1 MAEVFANWQ
10 GASKLV
16 DPAKPARW
24 GSVYVGLA
32 RGRESFKW
40 MTPMLAYGIGHPLL
54 YLLSIGIGLGS
65 LVSKNLGLVDN
76 VPYLTFLA
84 PALLMASALQVAV
97 DETSFVVL
105 QGFSWEKSFFAMNQT
120 AITGRQIASGLMYYA
135 AFRIIM
141 NSGIYAIF
149 LVLFGA
155 MKIEAVPLQLLI
167 AVFVGV
173 SFGFVMLAYSAYINA
188 EGDWLVLM
196 MRFIIAPMFMFS
208 GTFYQIENMPEL
220 VQQIAWISPLWH
232 ATELARSASYGSSDL
247 YTVAHIVIIAIT
259 GIIGAAFAYPR
270 FTRRLAK

>member
-65 LVSKNLGLVDN
+65 LVSKNLGLVDT

-155 MKIEAVPLQLLI
+155 MKLEAVPLQLII

-173 SFGFVMLAYSAYINA
+173 SFGFVMLAYSAYIDT

>member
-65 LVSKNLGLVDN
+65 LVSKNLGLVDG
-76 VPYLTFLA
+76 VAYLTFLA

-135 AFRIIM
+135 VFRIIM
-141 NSGIYAIF
+141 NSGIYAMF

-155 MKIEAVPLQLLI
+155 MTLEAVPVQLLI

-173 SFGFVMLAYSAYINA
+173 AFGFIMLAYSAHIDA

-208 GTFYQIENMPEL
+208 GTFYQIEKMPEL

-232 ATELARSASYGSSDL
+232 ATELARSASYGSSDP
-247 YTVAHIVIIAIT
+247 YTVSHIVILVIT
-259 GIIGAAFAYPR
+259 GIIGAAFAYPK
-270 FTRRLAK
+270 FTKRLAK

>member
-10 GASKLV
+10 GAAKLV

-40 MTPMLAYGIGHPLL
+40 ITPMLAYGIGHPIL
-54 YLLSIGIGLGS
+54 YLMSIGIGLGS
-65 LVSKNLGLVDN
+65 LVSKNLGLVDG

-97 DETSFVVL
+97 DETSFVVI

-120 AITGRQIASGLMYYA
+120 AITGKQIASGLMYYA
-135 AFRIIM
+135 IFRVIM

-155 MKIEAVPLQLLI
+155 MTLEAVPMQLLI
-167 AVFVGV
+167 AVLVGT
-173 SFGFVMLAYSAYINA
+173 SFGFVMMAYAAYIKE

-220 VQQIAWISPLWH
+220 VQQIAWVSPLWH
-232 ATELARSASYGSSDL
+232 ATELARTASYGSSDN
-247 YTVAHIVIIAIT
+247 YTVAHILILLLIGAL
-259 GIIGAAFAYPR
+259 GAAFAYPR
-270 FTRRLAK
+270 FDRRLSR

>member
-10 GASKLV
+10 GAAKLV

-40 MTPMLAYGIGHPLL
+40 ITPMLAYGIGHPIL
-54 YLLSIGIGLGS
+54 YLMSIGIGLGS
-65 LVSKNLGLVDN
+65 LVSKNLGLVDG

-97 DETSFVVL
+97 DETSFVVI

-120 AITGRQIASGLMYYA
+120 AITGKQIASGLMYYA
-135 AFRIIM
+135 IFRVIM

-155 MKIEAVPLQLLI
+155 MTLEAVPLQLLI
-167 AVFVGV
+167 AVLVGT
-173 SFGFVMLAYSAYINA
+173 SFGFVMMAYAAYIKE

-220 VQQIAWISPLWH
+220 VQQIAWVSPLWH
-232 ATELARSASYGSSDL
+232 ATELARTASYGSSDN
-247 YTVAHIVIIAIT
+247 YTLAHILILLLIGAL
-259 GIIGAAFAYPR
+259 GAAFAYPR
-270 FTRRLAK
+270 FDRRLSR

>member
-1 MAEVFANWQ
+1 VAEVFANWQ
-10 GASKLV
+10 GAAKLV

-40 MTPMLAYGIGHPLL
+40 ITPMLAYGIGHPIL
-54 YLLSIGIGLGS
+54 YLMSIGIGLGS
-65 LVSKNLGLVDN
+65 LVSKNLGLVDG

-97 DETSFVVL
+97 DETSFVVI

-120 AITGRQIASGLMYYA
+120 AITGKQIASGLMYYA
-135 AFRIIM
+135 IFRVFM

-155 MKIEAVPLQLLI
+155 MELSAVPMQLLI
-167 AVFVGV
+167 AGLVGT
-173 SFGFVMLAYSAYINA
+173 SFGFVMMAYAAYIKE

-220 VQQIAWISPLWH
+220 VQQIAWVSPLWH
-232 ATELARSASYGSSDL
+232 ATELARTASYGSSDP
-247 YTVAHIVIIAIT
+247 YTVAHIVILLFT
-259 GIIGAAFAYPR
+259 GALGAAFAYPK
-270 FTRRLAK
+270 FTKRLAK

>member
-10 GASKLV
+10 GAAKLV

-40 MTPMLAYGIGHPLL
+40 ITPMLAYGIGHPIL
-54 YLLSIGIGLGS
+54 YLMSIGIGLGS
-65 LVSKNLGLVDN
+65 LVSKNLGLVDG

-97 DETSFVVL
+97 DETSFVVI
-105 QGFSWEKSFFAMNQT
+105 QGFSWKKTFFAMNQT
-120 AITGRQIASGLMYYA
+120 AITGKQIASGLMYYA
-135 AFRIIM
+135 IFRVIM

-155 MKIEAVPLQLLI
+155 MALEAVPMQLLI
-167 AVFVGV
+167 AVLVGT
-173 SFGFVMLAYSAYINA
+173 SFGFVMMAYAAYIKE

-220 VQQIAWISPLWH
+220 VQQIAWVSPLWH
-232 ATELARSASYGSSDL
+232 ATELARTASYGSSDN
-247 YTVAHIVIIAIT
+247 YTLAHILILLLIGAL
-259 GIIGAAFAYPR
+259 GAAFAYPR
-270 FTRRLAK
+270 FDRRLSR

>member
-155 MKIEAVPLQLLI
+155 MKLEAVPLQLII

-173 SFGFVMLAYSAYINA
+173 SFGFVMLAYSAYIDA

>member
-1 MAEVFANWQ
+1 VAEVFANWQ

-16 DPAKPARW
+16 DPSRPARW

-32 RGRESFKW
+32 RARESFKW

-54 YLLSIGIGLGS
+54 YLMSIGIGLGS
-65 LVSKNLGLVDN
+65 LVSKNLGLVDG

-97 DETSFVVL
+97 DETSFVVV

-120 AITGRQIASGLMYYA
+120 AITGKQIASGLMYYA
-135 AFRIIM
+135 IFRVVM
-141 NSGIYAIF
+141 NSGIYAVF

-155 MKIEAVPLQLLI
+155 MTWEAVPMQLLLT
-167 AVFVGV
+167 VFVGTA
-173 SFGFVMLAYSAYINA
+173 FGFVMMAYAAYIKE

-220 VQQIAWISPLWH
+220 VQKIAWASPLWH
-232 ATELARSASYGSSDL
+232 ATELARSASYGSSDP
-247 YTVAHIVIIAIT
+247 YTLSHILILIFT
-259 GIIGAAFAYPR
+259 GILGASFAYPK

>member
-10 GASKLV
+10 GAAKLV

-40 MTPMLAYGIGHPLL
+40 ITPMLAYGIGHPIL
-54 YLLSIGIGLGS
+54 YLMSIGIGLGS
-65 LVSKNLGLVDN
+65 LVSKNLGLVDG

-97 DETSFVVL
+97 DETSFVVI

-120 AITGRQIASGLMYYA
+120 AITGKQIASGLMYYA
-135 AFRIIM
+135 IFRVIM

-155 MKIEAVPLQLLI
+155 MTLESVPMQLLI
-167 AVFVGV
+167 AVLVGT
-173 SFGFVMLAYSAYINA
+173 SFGFVMMAYAAYIKE

-220 VQQIAWISPLWH
+220 VQQIAWVSPLWH
-232 ATELARSASYGSSDL
+232 ATELARTASYGSSDN
-247 YTVAHIVIIAIT
+247 YTLAHILILLLIGAL
-259 GIIGAAFAYPR
+259 GAAFAYPR
-270 FTRRLAK
+270 FDRRLSR

>member
-10 GASKLV
+10 GAAKLV

-40 MTPMLAYGIGHPLL
+40 ITPMLAYGIGHPIL
-54 YLLSIGIGLGS
+54 YLMSIGIGLGS
-65 LVSKNLGLVDN
+65 LVSKNLGLVDG

-97 DETSFVVL
+97 DETSFVVI

-120 AITGRQIASGLMYYA
+120 AITGKQIASGLMYYA
-135 AFRIIM
+135 IFRVIM

-155 MKIEAVPLQLLI
+155 MTLEAVPMQLLI
-167 AVFVGV
+167 AVLVGT
-173 SFGFVMLAYSAYINA
+173 SFGFVMMAYAAYIKE

-220 VQQIAWISPLWH
+220 VQQIAWVSPLWH
-232 ATELARSASYGSSDL
+232 ATELARTASYGSSDN
-247 YTVAHIVIIAIT
+247 YTLAHILILLLIGAL
-259 GIIGAAFAYPR
+259 GAAFAYPR
-270 FTRRLAK
+270 FDRRLSR

>member
-1 MAEVFANWQ
+1 MPQVFANWQ
-10 GASKLV
+10 GAAKLV

-40 MTPMLAYGIGHPLL
+40 MTPMLAYGVGHPLL
-54 YLLSIGIGLGS
+54 YLMSIGIGLGS
-65 LVSKNLGLVDN
+65 LVSKNLGLVDG
-76 VPYLTFLA
+76 VSYLTFLA

-135 AFRIIM
+135 MFRVIM
-141 NSGIYAIF
+141 NSGIYAVF

-155 MKIEAVPLQLLI
+155 MKWEAVPLQLLI
-167 AVFVGV
+167 AVFVGAA
-173 SFGFVMLAYSAYINA
+173 FGFVMLAYSAFVNA

-220 VQQIAWISPLWH
+220 VQQIAWVSPLWH
-232 ATELARSASYGSSDL
+232 ATELARTASYGSSDS
-247 YTVAHIVIIAIT
+247 YTVAHIVILIIT
-259 GIIGAAFAYPR
+259 GVIGASLAYPK
-270 FTRRLAK
+270 FTRRLAQ

>member
-1 MAEVFANWQ
+1 VAEVFSNWQ
-10 GASKLV
+10 GAAKLV

-54 YLLSIGIGLGS
+54 YLMSIGIGLGS
-65 LVSKNLGLVDN
+65 LVSKNMGLVDG

-120 AITGRQIASGLMYYA
+120 AITGKQIASGLMYYA
-135 AFRIIM
+135 IFRVLM
-141 NSGIYAIF
+141 NSGIYAMF

-155 MKIEAVPLQLLI
+155 IKLEAVPLQLLI
-167 AVFVGV
+167 AVFVGTA
-173 SFGFVMLAYSAYINA
+173 FGFVMLAYSAFVNE

-196 MRFIIAPMFMFS
+196 MRFVIAPMFMFS
-208 GTFYQIENMPEL
+208 GTFYQIENMPDL
-220 VQQIAWISPLWH
+220 VQQIAWVSPLWH
-232 ATELARSASYGSSDL
+232 ATELARTASYGSTDP
-247 YTVAHIVIIAIT
+247 YTVSHIVILIIT
-259 GIIGAAFAYPR
+259 GIIGACFAYPK

>member
-1 MAEVFANWQ
+1 MPQVFANWQ
-10 GASKLV
+10 GAAKLV

-54 YLLSIGIGLGS
+54 YLMSIGIGLGS
-65 LVSKNLGLVDN
+65 LVSKNLGLVDG
-76 VPYLTFLA
+76 VSYLNFLA

-135 AFRIIM
+135 MFRVIM
-141 NSGIYAIF
+141 NSGIYAVF

-155 MKIEAVPLQLLI
+155 MKWEAVPLQLLI
-167 AVFVGV
+167 AVFVGAA
-173 SFGFVMLAYSAYINA
+173 FGFVMLAYSAFVNA

-220 VQQIAWISPLWH
+220 VQQIAWVSPLWH
-232 ATELARSASYGSSDL
+232 ATELARTASYGSSDS
-247 YTVAHIVIIAIT
+247 YTVAHIVILIIT
-259 GIIGAAFAYPR
+259 GVIGASLAYPK
-270 FTRRLAK
+270 FTRRLAQ

>member
-1 MAEVFANWQ
+1 
-10 GASKLV
+10 
-16 DPAKPARW
+16 
-24 GSVYVGLA
+24 
-32 RGRESFKW
+32 
-40 MTPMLAYGIGHPLL
+40 MLAYGIGHPLL
-54 YLLSIGIGLGS
+54 YLMSIGIGLGS
-65 LVSKNLGLVDN
+65 LVSKNVGLVDG

-135 AFRIIM
+135 IFRVVM

-173 SFGFVMLAYSAYINA
+173 SFGFIMLAYSAFIDA

-220 VQQIAWISPLWH
+220 VQQIAWVSPLWH
-232 ATELARSASYGSSDL
+232 ATELARTASYGSSDL
-247 YTVAHIVIIAIT
+247 YTVAHIVILLIT
-259 GIIGAAFAYPR
+259 GIIGASFAYPR
-270 FTRRLAK
+270 FSKRLSQ

>member
-155 MKIEAVPLQLLI
+155 MKLEAVPFQLLI

-173 SFGFVMLAYSAYINA
+173 SFGFIMLAYSAYIDA

-208 GTFYQIENMPEL
+208 GTFYQIETMPEL

-270 FTRRLAK
+270 FTGRLAK

>member
-155 MKIEAVPLQLLI
+155 MKLEAVPLQLII

-173 SFGFVMLAYSAYINA
+173 SFGFVMLAYSAYIDA

-196 MRFIIAPMFMFS
+196 MRFIISPISLFS

-247 YTVAHIVIIAIT
+247 YTVAHIVIITIT